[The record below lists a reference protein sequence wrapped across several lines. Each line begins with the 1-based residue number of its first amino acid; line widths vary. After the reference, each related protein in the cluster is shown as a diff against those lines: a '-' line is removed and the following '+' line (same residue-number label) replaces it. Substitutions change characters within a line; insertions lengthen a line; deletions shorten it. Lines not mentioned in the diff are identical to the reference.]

1 MEKHIGKFKSKKSII
16 GSAIL
21 LVAFAI
27 IVEVIFYNGFL
38 HDGHD
43 GTIAF
48 LLITL
53 FFAIPLLVGGIVLV
67 RKHFE
72 SAQSIQN
79 ALDAYGKENIIKL
92 IENSTKLSFQYPFS
106 NRKMYFTDK
115 LVIDPR
121 IAIFS
126 YSDINT
132 IYKEVSDTKRG
143 YIASM
148 AFKLHDGN
156 TFYLCSG
163 INDEL
168 LLKFM
173 KFCYQQNPYIVIGE
187 SDLEDEGKYTVPDET
202 GFPVPIELTPA
213 GHKFQKSFALI
224 FLGIMFLIVPML
236 FILLLPLSLNSRLD
250 KKINAVTGE
259 ERDKFLAEGYTEYK
273 VMGKYL
279 YKDVSYAYGDEEYGF
294 KDLYVYDLEN
304 EEDLY
309 LGVVGKFDYRDYDTS
324 VCDGFEIFYNG
335 EVLKDEISGGN
346 KSYKVDVIKESN
358 ISNIYGIPS
367 KKSQEEKTM
376 NLNMCLILFVPMM
389 VVGLVLLIV
398 GIKVKRKNS
407 LSN

>member
-1 MEKHIGKFKSKKSII
+1 MVVKFKSKKSILGVALLFI
-16 GSAIL
+16 ILAIL
-21 LVAFAI
+21 M
-27 IVEVIFYNGFL
+27 EVVFYFGIL
-38 HDGHD
+38 HDGPD
-43 GTIAF
+43 GKIAF
-48 LLITL
+48 LILTL
-53 FFAIPLLVGGIVLV
+53 CFILPLFVGGMVLV
-67 RKHFE
+67 RRHFE
-72 SAQSIQN
+72 SARSIEN
-79 ALDAYGKENIIKL
+79 ALDAYGKDNILKL
-92 IENSTKLSFQYPFS
+92 IENSTILSFQYPFS

-126 YSDINT
+126 YSDIST
-132 IYKEVSDTKRG
+132 IYKDVSDAKSGHIT
-143 YIASM
+143 SM

-173 KFCYQQNPYIVIGE
+173 KFCHQQNPYIVIGE
-187 SDLEDEGKYTVPDET
+187 NDLEDEGKHTVPDET
-202 GFPVPIELTPA
+202 GFPVPTELTPA
-213 GHKFQKSFALI
+213 GRKVQKSFALI
-224 FLGIMFLIVPML
+224 LIGIMLLIVPML
-236 FILLLPLSLNSRLD
+236 FIILIPLSLNSRLD

-324 VCDGFEIFYNG
+324 VCDGFEIFYKG

-358 ISNIYGIPS
+358 ISNMYGIPS

-376 NLNMCLILFVPMM
+376 NFNMCLILFVPMM
-389 VVGLVLLIV
+389 VVGFVLLMI
-398 GIKVKRKNS
+398 GIIKKRK
-407 LSN
+407 